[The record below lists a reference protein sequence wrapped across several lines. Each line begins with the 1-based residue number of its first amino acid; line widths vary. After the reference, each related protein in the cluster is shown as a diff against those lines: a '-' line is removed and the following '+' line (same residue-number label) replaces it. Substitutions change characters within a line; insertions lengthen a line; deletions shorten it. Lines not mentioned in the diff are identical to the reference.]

1 MAVSQGNGMTID
13 VVGGGSV
20 PVPWE
25 PPRWQRL
32 STRARLATAATVA
45 LALLTPITGL
55 QPLSLLQGAGDDAA
69 ISSATP
75 LTTEEEAS
83 IAQQIEAAELYFHP
97 RPDGSFA
104 VVNPDAG
111 ISATLS
117 EGELTVRGLE
127 AARDVTLRT
136 TGFGR
141 PGHLTPL
148 DAAAPAATD
157 VTATVAHGPVV
168 EWFRNREGGLEQG
181 WTIPERPAG
190 HGRLAL
196 DLGVGGAAVEVLGTR
211 SAQFVHGASVLA
223 YDGLAVHDAAGTSAS
238 RPVSGRPA
246 TGSGCSLTTQ
256 VRRTPSSST
265 RC

>member
-1 MAVSQGNGMTID
+1 M
-13 VVGGGSV
+13 
-20 PVPWE
+20 
-25 PPRWQRL
+25 
-32 STRARLATAATVA
+32 
-45 LALLTPITGL
+45 
-55 QPLSLLQGAGDDAA
+55 
-69 ISSATP
+69 
-75 LTTEEEAS
+75 
-83 IAQQIEAAELYFHP
+83 
-97 RPDGSFA
+97 
-104 VVNPDAG
+104 
-111 ISATLS
+111 
-117 EGELTVRGLE
+117 
-127 AARDVTLRT
+127 TLRT

-223 YDGLAVHDAAGTSAS
+223 YDGLAVHDAAGTE
-238 RPVSGRPA
+238 PPGPFP
-246 TGSGCSLTTQ
+246 GDP
-256 VRRTPSSST
+256 RRAQGA
-265 RC
+265 R